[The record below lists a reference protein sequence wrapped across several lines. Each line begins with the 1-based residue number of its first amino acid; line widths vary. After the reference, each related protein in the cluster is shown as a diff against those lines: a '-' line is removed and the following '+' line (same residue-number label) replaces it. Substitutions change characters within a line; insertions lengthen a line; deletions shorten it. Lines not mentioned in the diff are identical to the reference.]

1 VQEISIHDPFGQA
14 LAKYSE
20 GLEVGLEIGGGTGD
34 GSTQCIRTKKLFSI
48 ESHPDRIG
56 RHSMN
61 LSARGGVAINGTATL
76 SKLWMN
82 KNDIEEF
89 YRTTKTNLNQ
99 YPLETVLGWHNVC
112 LETAFPY
119 STNAIEDI
127 HFEHNVDFDFV
138 LIDGSPFSSEA
149 ELRCVRPFLADKA
162 IIALDDVNDIKNH
175 TNYHKLKGFAKLLWE
190 DWSVR
195 NGAAIFQLC

>member
-1 VQEISIHDPFGQA
+1 MQEITINDSFGKA

-20 GLEVGLEIGGGTGD
+20 GLDVGLEIGGGTGD

-48 ESHPDRIG
+48 ENHPDRIG

-61 LSARGGVAINGTATL
+61 LSARGGVSVEGTATL

-82 KNDIEEF
+82 QLDIAEF
-89 YRTTKTNLNQ
+89 YGTNKTALNQ
-99 YPLETVLGWHNVC
+99 YPLDQVLGWYHECV
-112 LETAFPY
+112 ESAEPY

-127 HFEHNVDFDFV
+127 HFEHNVDFNFV
-138 LIDGSPFSSEA
+138 LIDGSPFSGEA
-149 ELRCVRPFLADKA
+149 ELRCVRPFLAEKA
-162 IIALDDVNDIKNH
+162 IIALDDVNDIKNLA
-175 TNYHKLKGFAKLLWE
+175 NYNKLKGFGKLLWE

-195 NGAAIFQLC
+195 DGAAIFQLC

>member
-1 VQEISIHDPFGQA
+1 MQEITINDSFGKA

-48 ESHPDRIG
+48 ENHPDRIG

-82 KNDIEEF
+82 QLDVAEF
-89 YRTTKTNLNQ
+89 YGTNKTTLNQ
-99 YPLETVLGWHNVC
+99 YPLDQVLGWYHEC
-112 LETAFPY
+112 IEFAQPY

-127 HFEHNVDFDFV
+127 HFEHKVDFNFV
-138 LIDGSPFSSEA
+138 LIDGSPFSGEA
-149 ELRCVRPFLADKA
+149 ELRCVRPFLAEKA
-162 IIALDDVNDIKNH
+162 IIALDDVNDIKNLA
-175 TNYHKLKGFAKLLWE
+175 NYNKLKGFGKLLWE

-195 NGAAIFQLC
+195 NGAAIFQL

>member
-1 VQEISIHDPFGQA
+1 MQEVTIHDSFGKA

-20 GLEVGLEIGGGTGD
+20 GLDVGLEIGGGTGD

-48 ESHPDRIG
+48 ENHLDRIG

-61 LSARGGVAINGTATL
+61 LSARGGVSIKGTATL
-76 SKLWMN
+76 PKLWMN
-82 KNDIEEF
+82 QLDVAEF
-89 YRTTKTNLNQ
+89 YGTNKTNLNQ
-99 YPLETVLGWHNVC
+99 YPLDQVIGWYHECV
-112 LETAFPY
+112 EFAEPY

-127 HFEHNVDFDFV
+127 HFEHNVDFNFV
-138 LIDGSPFSSEA
+138 LIDGSPFSGEA
-149 ELRCVRPFLADKA
+149 ELRCVRPFLAEKA
-162 IIALDDVNDIKNH
+162 IIALDDVNDIKNLA
-175 TNYHKLKGFAKLLWE
+175 NYNKLKGFGKLLWE